1 MAVPHPGPPAQDLDD
16 EMRELRARAE
26 RLAAELDETRAY
38 AARLE
43 ALAHEDSLT
52 GLLNRRGFMRDLTRA
67 VAFGS
72 RYDAKAALLLVDLD
86 QFKPVNDR
94 FGHPIGDRALRHVA
108 DILRR
113 NVRASDSV
121 GRLGGDEFALI
132 IWQVDEVAAQ
142 QKARTIEDVIAVTP
156 IMASGNA
163 LQLGASV
170 GATLLRPDDTADDV
184 LARADRAMYARKSE
198 RSARR

>member
-1 MAVPHPGPPAQDLDD
+1 MAVSHPGRPAQDLDD
-16 EMRELRARAE
+16 EMRELRARVD

-72 RYDAKAALLLVDLD
+72 RYDAAAALLLVDLD

-94 FGHPIGDRALRHVA
+94 FGHPMGDSALKHVA
-108 DILRR
+108 HILRR
-113 NVRASDSV
+113 NVRTSDSV
-121 GRLGGDEFALI
+121 GRLGGDEFAMI
-132 IWQVDEVAAQ
+132 IWQVDDVAAQ
-142 QKARTIEDVIAVTP
+142 QKARAIEDMIS
-156 IMASGNA
+156 ASPLAAGGNA

-170 GATLLRPDDTADDV
+170 GVTILRGDDTADEA
-184 LARADRAMYARKSE
+184 LARADRAMYARKGE